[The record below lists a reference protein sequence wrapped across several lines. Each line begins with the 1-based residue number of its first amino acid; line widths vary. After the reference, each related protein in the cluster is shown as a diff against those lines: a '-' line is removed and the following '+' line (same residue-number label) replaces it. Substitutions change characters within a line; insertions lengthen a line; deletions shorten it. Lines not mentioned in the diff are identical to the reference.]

1 MAETVGD
8 GFALYSTRRGEALDL
23 YLTCVPR
30 AGGPG
35 AGAQAEQMLEQ
46 VATVLAER
54 DAQVVQER
62 VFGRLAAREAY
73 LGARRVLEPWLA
85 RAAWPVHYIEGTPLL
100 GGSFAG
106 VHVYAVAG
114 ATIRPLAAEGQPA
127 GVEVI
132 SGGDLHYHYLSGI
145 TGGPP
150 HDDPALQTGAMFRA
164 AEERLRAQGVAYD
177 RVART
182 WLYLNDI
189 LDWYG
194 PFNEVR
200 TRMYGEWGVGGTNP
214 VPPPASTGIL
224 GRVDAPLACS
234 MDLLSVS
241 GPGRTEATVQ
251 QMHNPAQNEAYAYG
265 SSFSRGMAIRDGGLC
280 TAYISGTAA
289 INEAGHSIFEGDAG
303 AQTTC
308 TLDKIA
314 ALLGTCGMD
323 LDDIVTATLF
333 VKRMADAEA
342 VREVCVARAPR
353 LARATY
359 VLADVCREEL
369 LFEAEVTAARRE

>member
-1 MAETVGD
+1 VAETVGD

-23 YLTCVPR
+23 YLTCVPGTPG
-30 AGGPG
+30 AG
-35 AGAQAEQMLEQ
+35 AGAQAERMLEH
-46 VATVLAER
+46 VAAVLSEH

-62 VFGRLAAREAY
+62 VFGRLAARNAY
-73 LGARRVLEPWLA
+73 LGARRALEPWLE
-85 RAAWPVHYIEGTPLL
+85 RGRWPVHYIEGTPLL

-114 ATIRPLAAEGQPA
+114 ATTRPLVAEGEPT

-132 SGGDLHYHYLSGI
+132 SGRDLHYHYLSGI
-145 TGGPP
+145 VGGPP
-150 HDDPALQTGAMFRA
+150 HADPALQSGAMFRT
-164 AEERLRAQGVAYD
+164 AEEWLRAQGLAYD

-182 WLYLNDI
+182 WLYLNGI

-200 TRMYGEWGVGGTNP
+200 TRLYGEWGVGGANP

-224 GRVDAPLACS
+224 GRVDPSVACS

-241 GPGRTEATVQ
+241 GPGRSEDTVQ

-289 INEAGHSIFEGDAG
+289 INEAGRSIFEGDAV

-333 VKRMADAEA
+333 VKRMADGEA
-342 VREVCVARAPR
+342 VRDACVRRSDR
-353 LARATY
+353 LVHATY